1 VIARDVQSGAFTF
14 YFARSV
20 RPRDYVLG
28 KLGGMLALNA
38 VLMLAGP
45 LALALARLALSESTD
60 QLLDLLPIVPK
71 TLALGLLGTLAF
83 SAVPLGFSALVRNPR
98 YAMAL
103 WAVYYL
109 AVGFMMIVLSRE
121 LKNGLGALDIPTAL
135 DALTYDL
142 FNMAQS
148 WGRSKR
154 VDPTLALVSLLA
166 HATAGISI
174 VAYKV
179 RRAHLDGIGGSS

>member
-1 VIARDVQSGAFTF
+1 
-14 YFARSV
+14 
-20 RPRDYVLG
+20 
-28 KLGGMLALNA
+28 
-38 VLMLAGP
+38 
-45 LALALARLALSESTD
+45 ALSVSTD
-60 QLLDLLPIVPK
+60 QLLALLPIVPK

-83 SAVPLGFSALVRNPR
+83 AAVPLGFSALVRNPR

-121 LKNGLGALDIPTAL
+121 LKNGLAALDIPTAL

-142 FNMAQS
+142 FHMAQS

-154 VDPTLALVSLLA
+154 VDPSLALVSLLA
-166 HATAGISI
+166 HAAAAIAL

-179 RRAHLDGIGGSS
+179 RRAGRPGGGGGAGRGGRAG